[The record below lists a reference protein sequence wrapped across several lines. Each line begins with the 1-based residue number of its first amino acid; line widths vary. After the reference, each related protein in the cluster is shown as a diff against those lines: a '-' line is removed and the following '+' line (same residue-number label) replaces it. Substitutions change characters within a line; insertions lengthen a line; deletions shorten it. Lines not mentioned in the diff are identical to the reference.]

1 MITALCIII
10 ATLILGIGIYIKI
23 FDKRR
28 IARMAQDFK
37 AKGQQL

>member
-1 MITALCIII
+1 MITALFII
-10 ATLILGIGIYIKI
+10 ATIMVGLAIYIKI

-37 AKGQQL
+37 TRGEQS